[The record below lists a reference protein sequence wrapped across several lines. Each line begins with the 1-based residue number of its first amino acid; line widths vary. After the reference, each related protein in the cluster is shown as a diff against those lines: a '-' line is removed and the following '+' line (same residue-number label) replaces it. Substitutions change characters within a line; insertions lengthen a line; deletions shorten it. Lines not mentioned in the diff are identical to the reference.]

1 MEQNRQHS
9 VTIDEPTIL
18 IRIAKEYKPD
28 MTPRQLYDATRGIW
42 RVGERRERVEL
53 AMAVYQGVVKEVY
66 VIEEWYP
73 AGTTKTTKHL
83 DLTKS
88 NVEGRWEFEGH
99 VAPDHVRNKY
109 LDRSVEKYIPAHA
122 QNPIKYVNV
131 EP

>member
-1 MEQNRQHS
+1 MTQSKQQS

-42 RVGERRERVEL
+42 RVGERRGRAEL

-66 VIEEWYP
+66 VIGAWYP
-73 AGTTKTTKHL
+73 AGTTKTTKKI
-83 DLTKS
+83 DWTSSK
-88 NVEGRWEFEGH
+88 VAGRWEFEGH
-99 VAPDHVRNKY
+99 VAPDQVRNKY
-109 LDRSVEKYIPAHA
+109 LNRSVEKYIPAHA

-131 EP
+131 LP